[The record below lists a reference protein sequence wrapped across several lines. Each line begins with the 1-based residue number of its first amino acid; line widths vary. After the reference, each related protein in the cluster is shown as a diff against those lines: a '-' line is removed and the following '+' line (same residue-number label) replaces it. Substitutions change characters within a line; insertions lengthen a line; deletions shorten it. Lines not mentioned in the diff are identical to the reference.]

1 MVLFMLVQTVYW
13 LALSVWFGGLMFI
26 AIIWPIIYRTI
37 GDYNPTLPTVLSVNL
52 EKQHSSLLAGDVV
65 ANILRLFSRVQLLCA
80 GTLVLTLI
88 AQWGVMDLSQR
99 NKLHAIIRGA
109 LFIAAA
115 TITLYDRYLIWPKL
129 MQHRQ
134 TYIDH
139 ADEPEI
145 ANPAKDQF
153 DRYQQE
159 SARLLS
165 IQLVLLSLMMIFS
178 GVVTPRLSL

>member
-26 AIIWPIIYRTI
+26 SIIWPIIYRTI
-37 GDYNPTLPTVLSVNL
+37 NDYNPTLPTVLSVNL
-52 EKQHSSLLAGDVV
+52 EKQHSSLLAGDIV
-65 ANILRLFSRVQLLCA
+65 ANILRLFSNVQLACA
-80 GTLVLTLI
+80 AVVLITLV
-88 AQWGVMDLSQR
+88 AQWGVMDLSPR
-99 NKLHAIIRGA
+99 NKLHAIIRTV
-109 LFIAAA
+109 LFFAAA
-115 TITLYDRYLIWPKL
+115 AVVLYDRYFVWPKL

-153 DRYQQE
+153 DGLQQE
-159 SARLLS
+159 SARMLF
-165 IQLVLLSLMMIFS
+165 VLLVVLSLIMIFS
-178 GVVTPRLSL
+178 GVVTPRVTL